1 MAIRWRRMAEQQQAI
16 DDVLGDRRREKYKKS
31 EAITKWAESS
41 MLEDNQFVMSHV
53 RNGVNE
59 AKRLFA
65 DQKLRVDRL
74 MAAGEEAQEAQQM
87 LCHWPWRAA
96 ILGRRDLK

>member
-1 MAIRWRRMAEQQQAI
+1 
-16 DDVLGDRRREKYKKS
+16 
-31 EAITKWAESS
+31 
-41 MLEDNQFVMSHV
+41 MLENNQIALSHV

-74 MAAGEEAQEAQQM
+74 MAADEDFRHLAEQHAVYHHQLEALEAKSHLTEVEEVEEHRLKKLKLQIKDQM
-87 LCHWPWRAA
+87 TEIMSRYKTQNVA
-96 ILGRRDLK
+96 